1 MRTARTLTGGGDDS
15 CILSCEIITL
25 PVIWS
30 EIYFI
35 WIFYN
40 FWSIKPPPPK
50 FEKKFQLKKFEF
62 EKKFN
67 LKKFELKKI
76 WIKKKF

>member
-1 MRTARTLTGGGDDS
+1 MYNDY
-15 CILSCEIITL
+15 CILSCEIITM

-40 FWSIKPPPPK
+40 FWSIKQ
-50 FEKKFQLKKFEF
+50 KKIWKKFELKNLNKNF
-62 EKKFN
+62 E
-67 LKKFELKKI
+67 LKKFELKKFELKKFWIKKI
-76 WIKKKF
+76 WIKKFEL